1 MPFILGISGP
11 TNAGKSYFTKKLKKY
26 CNEMGITESTVSTD
40 DFYLDRSTISMEER
54 RKINYD
60 EPASISKKDFQNALK
75 SLASGNSIR
84 IQSYDFAQ
92 HNRIDE
98 WRTVEPTDLIIIEGL
113 FAFSFVDLLS
123 YYDLK
128 VYVDLEADLRLIRR
142 LLRDK
147 EQRGRNFDTTIAQY
161 LKTIKPTQ
169 EKFVAKDKELA
180 DIILHGNKDHSKV
193 IEMIAAY
200 VKAKTFI

>member
-1 MPFILGISGP
+1 MTFILGISGP
-11 TNAGKSYFTKKLKKY
+11 TNAGKSYFTKKLKQL
-26 CNEMGITESTVSTD
+26 CEEMGISESTISTD
-40 DFYLDRSTISMEER
+40 DFYLDRSKISMEER
-54 RKINYD
+54 RKVNYD
-60 EPASISKKDFQNALK
+60 EPASISEDDFQNALK
-75 SLASGNSIR
+75 LLSSGQSVR

-113 FAFSFVDLLS
+113 FSFSFFDLLS
-123 YYDLK
+123 YYDLM
-128 VYVDLEADLRLIRR
+128 VYVDLETDLRLIRR

-147 EQRGRNFDTTIAQY
+147 EKRGRSFDTTIKQY

-180 DIILHGNKDHSKV
+180 DIILHGNKDHTKV
-193 IEMIAAY
+193 IAMIAAY
-200 VKAKTFI
+200 VKSKTLP

>member
-11 TNAGKSYFTKKLKKY
+11 TNAGKSYFTNKLKKY

-60 EPASISKKDFQNALK
+60 EPASISKKDFQNALR

-113 FAFSFVDLLS
+113 FTFSFVDLLS
-123 YYDLK
+123 NYDLK
-128 VYVDLEADLRLIRR
+128 VYVDLETDLRLIRR

-147 EQRGRNFDTTIAQY
+147 EQRGRSFDTTIAQY

-169 EKFVAKDKELA
+169 EKYVAKDKELA
-180 DIILHGNKDHSKV
+180 DIILHGNKDHTKV
-193 IEMIAAY
+193 IEMIVAF
-200 VKAKTFI
+200 VRTKK